1 MFLDF
6 VRSFIGT
13 VDSGFDFIL
22 VITAAVLLLIV
33 CGLIIS
39 LFLGFFSSLT
49 YKLFTS

>member
-6 VRSFIGT
+6 VRSCIGT

-22 VITAAVLLLIV
+22 VIAACVLFLII

-39 LFLGFFSSLT
+39 FFLGFFSSLT
-49 YKLFTS
+49 YKLFKS